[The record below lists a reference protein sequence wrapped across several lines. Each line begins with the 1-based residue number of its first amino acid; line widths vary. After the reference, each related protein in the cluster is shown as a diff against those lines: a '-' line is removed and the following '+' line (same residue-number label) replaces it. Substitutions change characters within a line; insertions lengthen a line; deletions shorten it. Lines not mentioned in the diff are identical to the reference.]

1 MRKITTAVFVAL
13 AIVFILVMSAC
24 APDKPF
30 VNPGDKLGGGGVGDV
45 ADAVDT
51 SKTEDDI
58 DKVVTEINIDVA
70 DSDKTTTDGTTPFAD
85 DGIVTITE
93 SGAYTLKGNYK
104 QVLIDGN
111 GLDVTLIL
119 DGATVN
125 NDNGVAID
133 GTSKGKKLTVT
144 LTAVSGTENTISN
157 NGDSVNAVHVKG
169 SLTVNGAGTITINS
183 ASKSALKASNSI
195 TVAQTTLNLTAANHA
210 VTGSSVAAAN
220 CTINVLSAGKDGINA
235 ECSDVTEYV
244 TDDGYVYLKDV
255 TYTAVTYGDG
265 IQADSWLL
273 IDGGNYNVTTE
284 GIFVANTTA
293 NMQEYGMTAD
303 DFRYAKSG
311 EDYQKLAS
319 DEANRYSTRYGLTQS
334 AKGFKVGEIS
344 YTDKTTNTEV
354 TVTDGDYCIKILAG
368 NFTINSTDDAIHTNS
383 GDIIIGGGTLTITT
397 LDDGI
402 TADGTTKITGGN
414 IQIVKSYEGIEG
426 AYVEISGGTVS
437 VVSSDDGINAAS
449 DDSKITEHLIISG
462 GDVTVNA
469 SGDGLDSN
477 GSILISGGN
486 VVVHGPTNGGDAGLD
501 ADRGIVVNGG
511 TLFACSSLGMV
522 ETPATNSEQYVV
534 SYAQQSAVTVGT
546 VLTVVDS
553 DGKVLYSVT
562 TAKACQSIIIS
573 LSSLAQG
580 GTYSICA
587 NGNTLATFTVSSKIT
602 TIGSGQGMGG
612 GRPGGGWGGR
622 PGGR

>member
-1 MRKITTAVFVAL
+1 MKKSLTAVFVVL
-13 AIVFILVMSAC
+13 AIVLISVLSAC
-24 APDKPF
+24 NPDRPF
-30 VNPGDKLGGGGVGDV
+30 VNPGDNLGGGGVGDV

-51 SKTEDDI
+51 SKKEDDI
-58 DKVVTEINIDVA
+58 DKVVTDINIDGA
-70 DSDKTTTDGTTPFAD
+70 NSDKTTTDGTALSAD
-85 DGIVTITE
+85 GGIVTITE
-93 SGAYTLKGNYK
+93 SGSYTLKGNYK

-111 GLDVTLIL
+111 GLDVTLLL
-119 DGATVN
+119 DGATVS

-133 GTSKGKKLTVT
+133 GTSKGKKLTVA
-144 LTAVSGTENTISN
+144 LTAVSGTQNTISN

-169 SLTVNGAGTITINS
+169 SLTVNGAGTLTINS
-183 ASKSALKASNSI
+183 ASKSALKASKGI
-195 TVAQTTLNLTAANHA
+195 TIAQATLNLTAANHA

-235 ECSDVTEYV
+235 ECDDATEYV

-255 TYTAVTYGDG
+255 NYTAKTYGDG
-265 IQADSWLL
+265 IQADTWLL
-273 IDGGNYNVTTE
+273 VDGGNYNVTTE
-284 GIFVANTTA
+284 GIFVANTSA
-293 NMQEYGMTAD
+293 NMQQYGMTAD

-311 EDYQKLAS
+311 NTYQKLAS
-319 DEANRYSTRYGLTQS
+319 DEVNRYSTRYGLTQS
-334 AKGFKVGEIS
+334 AKGLKVGEIS
-344 YTDKTTNTEV
+344 YTDKTTNAEV
-354 TVTDGDYCIKILAG
+354 TVTDGDYCIKISGG
-368 NFTINSTDDAIHTNS
+368 NFTIDSADDAIHTNS
-383 GDIIIGGGTLTITT
+383 GDVIITGGTFTITT

-402 TADGTTKITGGN
+402 TADGTTKITDGN

-462 GDVTVNA
+462 GNVTVNA

-486 VVVHGPTNGGDAGLD
+486 VAVHGPTSGRDAGLD

-534 SYAQQSAVTVGT
+534 SYAQQTAVAVGT

-553 DGKVLYSVT
+553 DGNVLYTVT
-562 TAKACQSIIIS
+562 TVKTCQSIIIS
-573 LSSLAQG
+573 LPSLAQG
-580 GTYSICA
+580 STYSICA
-587 NGNTLATFTVSSKIT
+587 NGNTLATFTVSSTIT
-602 TIGSGQGMGG
+602 TIGSGQGVG
-612 GRPGGGWGGR
+612 GRPSGGWGGR